1 MATAESVHTLHIPL
15 PNQKSQL
22 QWTELIH
29 AYGSLSQVPVF
40 LPEDFLWPQEHGC
53 QPIHMAK

>member
-22 QWTELIH
+22 QWTELIY

-40 LPEDFLWPQEHGC
+40 LPEDFLWP
-53 QPIHMAK
+53 